1 MDHPDHKIQPEVRES
16 VATLSGRRPT
26 MTEVA
31 LEAGVSQTTVSL
43 VLNDAK
49 GARLSADTRHRV
61 HDAAKKLGYRLT
73 AGKPSAATS
82 AGTIAFVVNEFSTD
96 PWMCLAMDGAREKAW
111 EYGITITA
119 ASTRGDPSLEHAVL
133 ESILAQPLVGLI
145 YGTIH
150 TRRIERLDLP
160 RRVPTVLLNCYLS
173 DRSTPSVLPAETLG
187 GHTATDHL
195 IRAGHTRIGM
205 INGESRMDASRDRLK
220 GYRRAHA
227 SADLQ
232 IDLDLIRNGNWEPSE
247 GYHHTLELMALKRP
261 PTAIFCANDMMAFGC
276 YEALKELGLSIPGDV
291 AVMGYD
297 DREIA
302 KYMHPP
308 LTTVVLPHF
317 EMGSIAAEL
326 LIDQMARR
334 PQRTSQIKVEG
345 NLVERG
351 SV

>member
-1 MDHPDHKIQPEVRES
+1 MDHSDHKLQPEVRES
-16 VATLSGRRPT
+16 AATLGSRRPT

-61 HDAAKKLGYRLT
+61 HDAAEKLGYKLT
-73 AGKPSAATS
+73 AGKPSASTS

-111 EYGITITA
+111 AYGITITA

-133 ESILAQPLVGLI
+133 GGILAQPLVGLI

-187 GHTATDHL
+187 GHTATERL
-195 IRAGHTRIGM
+195 IRAGHLRIGM

-220 GYRRAHA
+220 GYRQAHA

-232 IDLDLIRNGNWEPSE
+232 IDPDLIRNGNWEPSE
-247 GYHHTLELMALKRP
+247 GYHHTQELMALKRP

-276 YEALKELGLSIPGDV
+276 YEALKELGLRIPGDV

-326 LIDQMARR
+326 LIEQMAR
-334 PQRTSQIKVEG
+334 PTQRASQIKVEG

>member
-1 MDHPDHKIQPEVRES
+1 MDHSDHTLQPEVRES
-16 VATLSGRRPT
+16 VATLGSRRPT

-61 HDAAKKLGYRLT
+61 HDAARKLGYKLT
-73 AGKPSAATS
+73 SGKPTASSS

-111 EYGITITA
+111 EYGLTITA

-133 ESILAQPLVGLI
+133 QGILAQPLVGLI

-150 TRRIERLDLP
+150 TRRIEQLDLP

-173 DRSTPSVLPAETLG
+173 DRSLPSVLPAETLG
-187 GHTATDHL
+187 GHTATERL
-195 IRAGHTRIGM
+195 IRAGHVRIGM
-205 INGESRMDASRDRLK
+205 INGEPRMDASRDRLK
-220 GYRRAHA
+220 GYRQAHA

-232 IDLDLIRNGNWEPSE
+232 IDPALIRNGNWEPSE
-247 GYHHTLELMALKRP
+247 GYHHTLDLMALEQP

-276 YEALKELGLSIPGDV
+276 YEALKELGLRIPEDI

-302 KYMHPP
+302 QYMHPP

-317 EMGSIAAEL
+317 EMGSIAAEF
-326 LIDQMARR
+326 LIEQMARPTR
-334 PQRTSQIKVEG
+334 RTSQIKVEG
-345 NLVERG
+345 NLIDRG